1 MIIWKQKISHP
12 FEKRRLVQE
21 QIIFKCFKG
30 KGSYYFATKIC
41 GYVLI
46 GCVYNV
52 VFLKNAFF

>member
-1 MIIWKQKISHP
+1 MIIWKQKISHHL
-12 FEKRRLVQE
+12 EKRGLVQE
-21 QIIFKCFKG
+21 LNIFKCFKY
-30 KGSYYFATKIC
+30 KRSYYFATKIC